1 MKLSKDI
8 VVKRLNNLLYDSRP
22 AILRTTHVINAVN
35 TILGL
40 CLLLYNYGFSIS
52 LEEKHSIFITINVVL
67 WIFLGVFF
75 VKWLYAFKR
84 IVFIKERPIEASLMA
99 LLLSRQVASLFS
111 STELHLYQ
119 WVGMVDEPAFAE
131 YFTSVLLS
139 LILILEV
146 SKASSLISNIKVRP
160 GAAFVI
166 SFVIL
171 IAVGTILL
179 MFPAM
184 TTQPGSMRLID
195 AFFTAVSASCVT
207 GLIVV
212 DTATFF
218 TMKGQLVILVLIQL
232 GGLGILSF
240 ASFFASFLSGGASFR
255 QKTLVPDYLDT
266 ETLSSSG
273 SLLRQIIFITFFIEF
288 GTFVL
293 LYLSWNIPFD
303 SVGEKIFFSAF
314 HAVSA
319 FCNAGF
325 SIFTNGLYEDVVRN
339 NYILHVILAISLI
352 LGAIGFAPIK
362 DIFSPSR
369 LRDRLEHPWKDWQLG
384 TKIAV
389 NVSVILILV
398 GMGLF
403 YWIERDNVLA
413 DSNMTEAMIT
423 SFFQSATTRTA
434 GFNTVDISK
443 LMSPTLIMMMILMFI
458 GGASASTAGGIK
470 TSTFYLIV
478 MSVVAT
484 TRGRS
489 RIHISNRYIPTE
501 ILYKSL
507 SIFFYGIAINAIIVL
522 LLSITEEGIELISLV
537 FEQVSAFGTVGLS
550 TGITAELSTAGKLLI
565 IISMFLGRVGTLT
578 FAVALS
584 TRSRASSE
592 NYRYP
597 TANLMVG

>member
-22 AILRTTHVINAVN
+22 VILRTTHVTNAVN

-52 LEEKHSIFITINVVL
+52 LEEKHSIFVTINVVL

-84 IVFIKERPIEASLMA
+84 IVFIRERPIEASLMA
-99 LLLSRQVASLFS
+99 LLLSRQLASLFS

-171 IAVGTILL
+171 IAVGTVLL

-293 LYLSWNIPFD
+293 LYFSWNIPFE

-339 NYILHVILAISLI
+339 NYILHIILAISLI

-584 TRSRASSE
+584 TRASSE